1 MLGLKIFVPVQTFR
15 RTVGNLEVGNL
26 EGIQGSRFYYKH
38 VGRRDWHI
46 RRWWVNTALERNLD
60 RESAGGVWGRARPN
74 TNTHRFIFQE
84 SLFLLAASTSA
95 EETLQVPF
103 LHCEIRWLQPPLW
116 GLFINSIIIRSEGGL
131 SKRRGRDGI
140 DNGAHG
146 NIAIMIF
153 LHHMNWNMILI
164 NSF

>member
-1 MLGLKIFVPVQTFR
+1 MLGLKIFCPSPNFSVDGVRANYGTQGWNLNIPGYIKITHLLI
-15 RTVGNLEVGNL
+15 TPLVGNLEVGNL

-95 EETLQVPF
+95 EETLQLPF
-103 LHCEIRWLQPPLW
+103 LHCEIGWLCL
-116 GLFINSIIIRSEGGL
+116 GSAATLMDMGSVHCS
-131 SKRRGRDGI
+131 
-140 DNGAHG
+140 
-146 NIAIMIF
+146 
-153 LHHMNWNMILI
+153 
-164 NSF
+164 

>member
-95 EETLQVPF
+95 EETLWNWMTLFSNPCGV
-103 LHCEIRWLQPPLW
+103 CS
-116 GLFINSIIIRSEGGL
+116 LFINSIISRSEGGL
-131 SKRRGRDGI
+131 SKRRGLDCI
-140 DNGAHG
+140 DIGPRK
-146 NIAIMIF
+146 
-153 LHHMNWNMILI
+153 ILPSWLFFPSSI
-164 NSF
+164 ETWSF